1 MADTITAARRS
12 WNMSRI
18 RGTNTKPELHLRSL
32 LHRAGFRFR
41 LHAKE
46 LPGKPDIILPKYR
59 TAVFVH
65 GCFWHRHP
73 GCKYST
79 TPSTRPDFWQNK
91 FDENV
96 RRDAANRDALE
107 SAGWK
112 VLTVWECE
120 LKADAAGVV
129 SNLSDRLR
137 KND

>member
-1 MADTITAARRS
+1 MADTITEARRS

-120 LKADAAGVV
+120 LKADVAGVV